1 MRSPSICIVA
11 RPMSWLATR
20 RPRFAFVLVLG
31 LIAATGCDDLDGR
44 ASNRKGN
51 RMFRDGR
58 FIDAVVLYEQALTK
72 VQDPRIEY
80 NIGLGYSR
88 VFKGTDE
95 PVLLGQVSET
105 VCSTIPGVTTLK
117 SSVCVKNKSEDED
130 RSYPSCKSQDDCPS
144 SATCKIDLEM
154 CAISNKQLADLTQL
168 HLTKWISTQPADDQI
183 QAHDK
188 ELTTR
193 LGKLED
199 KRDAAE
205 ARAESYKDPKTG
217 KLSDKDA
224 YESAMNEKTS
234 LEEELKALREEIEEN
249 RLKFTMRTLMTN
261 VLVDSGQHDKALAY
275 WQGELDARPND
286 FEAMGKLA
294 GINLKAGNWR
304 KAIEW
309 YGTIAEKV
317 PEPSNKVSAY
327 SSIGNVAWAKLNSKQ
342 LTNAESVELADRG
355 IGALQKAAEIQP
367 KNTKLVSLQ
376 ASIFNFRS
384 LAQGVSWAAGLD
396 RASAQDLQHRSR
408 VLRNEAKKAQGLPT
422 TPAPAPATTNPAP
435 GESAGG
441 ESPKTGG

>member
-327 SSIGNVAWAKLNSKQ
+327 SSIGNVAWAKLNSKTLPPDQ
-342 LTNAESVELADRG
+342 AVELADLG
-355 IGALQKAAEIQP
+355 IGALQKATALAE
-367 KNTKLVSLQ
+367 KNPQFLRLESSLLG
-376 ASIFNFRS
+376 FRS
-384 LAQGVSWAAGLD
+384 LDHGVSWAAAID
-396 RASAQDLQHRSR
+396 RATAQDRRLLSN
-408 VLRNEAKKAQGLPT
+408 VVSGKVKPPAKGA
-422 TPAPAPATTNPAP
+422 PAPAPKDATPAP
-435 GESAGG
+435 KKAGG
-441 ESPKTGG
+441 